1 MLHTFTNKFHLSHLG
16 RKYESCN
23 VSPKSYSN
31 PESKNAE
38 LYSQFQQSIMKKA
51 LYLFS
56 IGLLFFRAPV
66 TAQQVNIDSLT
77 LIAQIGQ
84 DQLELGKLQNMV
96 YQRTLNKEGAALKS
110 QSSANDN
117 ASAAEALSAD
127 PDNKKLANDASNK
140 AGDAKSDA
148 KNSRKQSGK
157 LDDLNQKIMDLKTKI
172 NGEQYKLSL
181 YSPAL
186 PAATPVMAPMP
197 ARADTTIHP

>member
-1 MLHTFTNKFHLSHLG
+1 VNHVVIRLKRIAIQKVKRRSFTITQKG
-16 RKYESCN
+16 
-23 VSPKSYSN
+23 
-31 PESKNAE
+31 
-38 LYSQFQQSIMKKA
+38 IMKKA
-51 LYLFS
+51 FYL
-56 IGLLFFRAPV
+56 IPAGLLFICASA

-77 LIAQIGQ
+77 LIAQISQ

-96 YQRTLNKEGAALKS
+96 YQKTLNKEGAALKS

-117 ASAAEALSAD
+117 ADAAERLSND

-148 KNSRKQSGK
+148 RNSRKQSGK

-186 PAATPVMAPMP
+186 PAVAPISVP
-197 ARADTTIHP
+197 

>member
-1 MLHTFTNKFHLSHLG
+1 M
-16 RKYESCN
+16 
-23 VSPKSYSN
+23 
-31 PESKNAE
+31 E
-38 LYSQFQQSIMKKA
+38 LCDQFQKGIMKKE

-56 IGLLFFRAPV
+56 FGLLFFCVSV

-84 DQLELGKLQNMV
+84 DQLELGKLQNMI

-117 ASAAEALSAD
+117 ADAAQRLSND

-140 AGDAKSDA
+140 ADDAKSDA

-181 YSPAL
+181 FSPASS
-186 PAATPVMAPMP
+186 AVTPIMTPMP

>member
-1 MLHTFTNKFHLSHLG
+1 
-16 RKYESCN
+16 
-23 VSPKSYSN
+23 
-31 PESKNAE
+31 
-38 LYSQFQQSIMKKA
+38 MKRA
-51 LYLFS
+51 LYLFPV
-56 IGLLFFRAPV
+56 GLLLFCASV

-84 DQLELGKLQNMV
+84 DQLELGKLQNMI
-96 YQRTLNKEGAALKS
+96 YQKTLNKEGAALKS

-117 ASAAEALSAD
+117 ADAAEKLSND

-140 AGDAKSDA
+140 AGDAKNDA

-186 PAATPVMAPMP
+186 SGGAQSGVLMP
-197 ARADTTIHP
+197 ARIDTTIHP

>member
-1 MLHTFTNKFHLSHLG
+1 
-16 RKYESCN
+16 
-23 VSPKSYSN
+23 
-31 PESKNAE
+31 
-38 LYSQFQQSIMKKA
+38 MKKA
-51 LYLFS
+51 LSLIPVAMLFLCAS
-56 IGLLFFRAPV
+56 V

-96 YQRTLNKEGAALKS
+96 YQKTLNKEGAALKS

-117 ASAAEALSAD
+117 ADAAERLSND

-181 YSPAL
+181 FSPAL
-186 PAATPVMAPMP
+186 PGAAPLVTQMP
-197 ARADTTIHP
+197 ARVDTTIHP

>member
-1 MLHTFTNKFHLSHLG
+1 
-16 RKYESCN
+16 
-23 VSPKSYSN
+23 
-31 PESKNAE
+31 
-38 LYSQFQQSIMKKA
+38 MKKA
-51 LYLFS
+51 LYLLPV
-56 IGLLFFRAPV
+56 GLLLFCASV

-84 DQLELGKLQNMV
+84 DQLELGKLQNMI
-96 YQRTLNKEGAALKS
+96 YQKTLNKEGAALKS
-110 QSSANDN
+110 QSSANNN

-181 YSPAL
+181 YSPASTAAGQL
-186 PAATPVMAPMP
+186 ATPMP
-197 ARADTTIHP
+197 SKIDTTIHP

>member
-1 MLHTFTNKFHLSHLG
+1 LH
-16 RKYESCN
+16 
-23 VSPKSYSN
+23 KSYSN
-31 PESKNAE
+31 PEGKNVE
-38 LYSQFQQSIMKKA
+38 ICDQFQKGSMKKE

-56 IGLLFFRAPV
+56 IGLLFFCAQV

-77 LIAQIGQ
+77 LIAQISQ
-84 DQLELGKLQNMV
+84 DQLELGKLQNMI
-96 YQRTLNKEGAALKS
+96 YQKTLNKEGAALKS

-117 ASAAEALSAD
+117 ADAAQRLTND

-148 KNSRKQSGK
+148 KNSRKQTGK

-181 YSPAL
+181 FSPASSAVA
-186 PAATPVMAPMP
+186 PSMTPMP

>member
-1 MLHTFTNKFHLSHLG
+1 
-16 RKYESCN
+16 
-23 VSPKSYSN
+23 
-31 PESKNAE
+31 
-38 LYSQFQQSIMKKA
+38 MKKA
-51 LYLFS
+51 LYLFTV
-56 IGLLFFRAPV
+56 GMLFFCASV
-66 TAQQVNIDSLT
+66 TAQQVNIDSLS

-96 YQRTLNKEGAALKS
+96 YQKTLNKEGAALKS

-117 ASAAEALSAD
+117 ADAAERLSND

-181 YSPAL
+181 YSPAI
-186 PAATPVMAPMP
+186 PAASSSAAPMP
-197 ARADTTIHP
+197 ARVDTTVHP

>member
-1 MLHTFTNKFHLSHLG
+1 M
-16 RKYESCN
+16 R
-23 VSPKSYSN
+23 
-31 PESKNAE
+31 
-38 LYSQFQQSIMKKA
+38 KA
-51 LYLFS
+51 LYL
-56 IGLLFFRAPV
+56 IPVGMLLFCASV
-66 TAQQVNIDSLT
+66 TAQQVNIDSLA

-96 YQRTLNKEGAALKS
+96 YQKTLNKEGAALKS

-117 ASAAEALSAD
+117 AEAAERLSND
-127 PDNKKLANDASNK
+127 PDNKKLANDASSK

-181 YSPAL
+181 FSPAVSGVAPL
-186 PAATPVMAPMP
+186 VTPTP
-197 ARADTTIHP
+197 ARVDTTTHP

>member
-1 MLHTFTNKFHLSHLG
+1 MEGLQNLRFRMETAIAISGDDGAPCVNHVTPIRKGVVSYPEVIATFTVHQKVF
-16 RKYESCN
+16 
-23 VSPKSYSN
+23 
-31 PESKNAE
+31 
-38 LYSQFQQSIMKKA
+38 MKKA
-51 LYLFS
+51 LYL
-56 IGLLFFRAPV
+56 LPAAMLFFCASV
-66 TAQQVNIDSLT
+66 KAQQVNIDSLS

-96 YQRTLNKEGAALKS
+96 YQKTMNKEGAALKS

-117 ASAAEALSAD
+117 ADAAEKLSND

-186 PAATPVMAPMP
+186 PAVAPISVP
-197 ARADTTIHP
+197 

>member
-1 MLHTFTNKFHLSHLG
+1 
-16 RKYESCN
+16 
-23 VSPKSYSN
+23 
-31 PESKNAE
+31 
-38 LYSQFQQSIMKKA
+38 MKKA
-51 LYLFS
+51 FYL
-56 IGLLFFRAPV
+56 IPAGLLLFCASV

-96 YQRTLNKEGAALKS
+96 YQKTLNKEGAALKS

-117 ASAAEALSAD
+117 ADAAERLSND

-148 KNSRKQSGK
+148 RNSRKQSGK

-181 YSPAL
+181 YSPAS
-186 PAATPVMAPMP
+186 PAVAPLVTPPQ
-197 ARADTTIHP
+197 

>member
-1 MLHTFTNKFHLSHLG
+1 MLFL
-16 RKYESCN
+16 C
-23 VSPKSYSN
+23 VS
-31 PESKNAE
+31 
-38 LYSQFQQSIMKKA
+38 
-51 LYLFS
+51 
-56 IGLLFFRAPV
+56 V

-96 YQRTLNKEGAALKS
+96 YQKTLNKEGAALKS

-117 ASAAEALSAD
+117 ADAAERLSND

-181 YSPAL
+181 FSPAL
-186 PAATPVMAPMP
+186 PGAAPLVTQMP
-197 ARADTTIHP
+197 ARVDTTIHP

>member
-1 MLHTFTNKFHLSHLG
+1 MSSRKGVNHVVIRLNHIAIQKAGKCTFIINFKKG
-16 RKYESCN
+16 
-23 VSPKSYSN
+23 
-31 PESKNAE
+31 
-38 LYSQFQQSIMKKA
+38 IMKKA
-51 LYLFS
+51 LYLIP
-56 IGLLFFRAPV
+56 IGMLLFCASV
-66 TAQQVNIDSLT
+66 TAQQVNIDSLS

-96 YQRTLNKEGAALKS
+96 YQKTLNKEGAALKS

-117 ASAAEALSAD
+117 ADAAERLSND

-181 YSPAL
+181 LSPAL
-186 PAATPVMAPMP
+186 SGGAQSGVPMP
-197 ARADTTIHP
+197 VRN

>member
-1 MLHTFTNKFHLSHLG
+1 
-16 RKYESCN
+16 
-23 VSPKSYSN
+23 
-31 PESKNAE
+31 
-38 LYSQFQQSIMKKA
+38 MKKA
-51 LYLFS
+51 LYLLPVA
-56 IGLLFFRAPV
+56 LLFFCATV

-77 LIAQIGQ
+77 LIAQISQ
-84 DQLELGKLQNMV
+84 DQLELGKLQNTV
-96 YQRTLNKEGAALKS
+96 YQKTMNKEGAALKS

-117 ASAAEALSAD
+117 AEAAERLSND

-140 AGDAKSDA
+140 ADDAKSDA

-181 YSPAL
+181 FSPASS
-186 PAATPVMAPMP
+186 AVTPIMTPMP

>member
-1 MLHTFTNKFHLSHLG
+1 
-16 RKYESCN
+16 
-23 VSPKSYSN
+23 
-31 PESKNAE
+31 
-38 LYSQFQQSIMKKA
+38 MKKA

-56 IGLLFFRAPV
+56 IGLLFFHTPV
-66 TAQQVNIDSLT
+66 SAQQVNIDSLT
-77 LIAQIGQ
+77 LIAQISQ
-84 DQLELGKLQNMV
+84 DQLELGKLQNMI

-186 PAATPVMAPMP
+186 PAVAPGMAPIP

>member
-1 MLHTFTNKFHLSHLG
+1 
-16 RKYESCN
+16 
-23 VSPKSYSN
+23 
-31 PESKNAE
+31 
-38 LYSQFQQSIMKKA
+38 MKKA
-51 LYLFS
+51 LSLIPVAMLFLCAS
-56 IGLLFFRAPV
+56 V

-96 YQRTLNKEGAALKS
+96 YQKTLNKEGAALKS

-117 ASAAEALSAD
+117 ADAAERLSND

-181 YSPAL
+181 FSPAL
-186 PAATPVMAPMP
+186 PRVAPLVTQMP
-197 ARADTTIHP
+197 ARVDTTIHP